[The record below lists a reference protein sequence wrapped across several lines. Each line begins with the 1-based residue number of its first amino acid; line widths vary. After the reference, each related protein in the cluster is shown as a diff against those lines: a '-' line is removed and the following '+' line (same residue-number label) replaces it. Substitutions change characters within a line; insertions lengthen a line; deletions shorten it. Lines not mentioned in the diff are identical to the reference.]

1 MRELVIAHF
10 AGVGACSPE
19 IYGAKLA
26 HIASCLGRVVDDQ
39 FRKEVSDIIRTL
51 PCPLD

>member
-39 FRKEVSDIIRTL
+39 FKKEVSDILHTL

>member
-1 MRELVIAHF
+1 MRELVIMEF

-26 HIASCLGRVVDDQ
+26 YIASCLGRTVDDQ
-39 FRKEVSDIIRTL
+39 FKKEVSDIIRTL